1 MADDDWKVL
10 PHEPIEKLSENLWRV
25 VGSMERMPLRR
36 VMTVVRLGDGRLVIN
51 SAIALDEP
59 AMRELQAWGTP
70 AFLIVPNRWHRIDAP
85 RYKKRY
91 PQLKVLTPPR
101 AQKLVATVVPVDA
114 THDDFGGDALVQ
126 LEPLAGVGE
135 GEQVLRV
142 RSKDGVTIVLNDC
155 VFNMAKP
162 AGFVDRTVLSLL
174 GSAPGPRVS
183 RLFKAALVKDRDAFR
198 ADLERLAATPEL
210 TRLIVAHDRMATG
223 SAAAAALR
231 QAATYV

>member
-1 MADDDWKVL
+1 MANDDWKVL

-25 VGSMERMPLRR
+25 VGTIPHIPMRR
-36 VMTVVRLGDGRLVIN
+36 VMTVARLGDGRLVIH
-51 SAIALDEP
+51 SAIAMDEP
-59 AMRELQAWGTP
+59 SMRELEAWGTP
-70 AFLIVPNRWHRIDAP
+70 AFLIVPNRYHRMDAA
-85 RYKKRY
+85 RFKKRY

-114 THDDFGGDALVQ
+114 THEEFSDDRVQ
-126 LEPLAGVGE
+126 LAPLAGVGD
-135 GEQVLRV
+135 GEQLLRV
-142 RSKDGVTIVLNDC
+142 RSQDGVTLVLTDC

-162 AGFVDRTVLSLL
+162 RSFVSRAITSVL
-174 GSAPGPRVS
+174 GSAPGPRVT
-183 RLFKAALVKDRDAFR
+183 RIFKAAMIKDRDAFR
-198 ADLERLAATPEL
+198 ADLERLAATPDL